1 MGRRNYS
8 SGKLLVLTIATAA
21 SLIGAVL
28 SPAVRAAD
36 QPQTE
41 NGYAYKVENGKA
53 TITAYYGGGGGD
65 ILIVPSEI
73 GGYPV
78 TTIGNGVQTA
88 FSNGNPGVFL
98 IPDSVTRLSNRAIY
112 DYNSTY
118 YISIPA
124 GAKIEDG
131 ATSSIAIASIAGRE
145 GSPAQSYARQV
156 GIGFTSEVVTLK
168 AEAGAGGK
176 MSISGNY
183 LIPKKLQRSYNLN
196 FQIKAD
202 SGCQIQDVQVNGV
215 GVTAA
220 RGQSAYTL
228 QYTLQAQNSQDI
240 LIEAS
245 FAPGAGASAG
255 QAGEKAAAATSTYE
269 FPDNGTSA
277 GRYAN
282 AIGIC
287 AGNFYATVKDGKTVV
302 YKLVKSYT
310 SKDGSI
316 KFRSSDELKNYAAD
330 RGLTYGK
337 DYDYFHVY
345 NYNEGSRAYYVA
357 YLYKT
362 YNGPMTGVDSR
373 VGSLEAAQA
382 DFNAILDISSL
393 FAQNKAELTL
403 KDWTFSS
410 FSNYYGPVEG
420 TNFFGAD
427 SAILADSEA
436 TINLINPS
444 LNGSANIAFATYKG
458 IVNITDGSLVGT
470 TQGAHGVYVAN
481 GGKITLNAADADPA
495 KGVEPALAKR
505 PDPDKGYIVRDK
517 ATQDIK
523 VVNNL
528 DPGYTTLITAHQ
540 TGTVLATD
548 SGGGTIIAN
557 KTVGKSYGQ
566 GSGGVYSIGS
576 NDGLVWVY
584 NSTLT
589 ANMDAGIVSASGGYV
604 YAHNSVI
611 QGLMGIKLRAGQNST
626 KMSEV
631 RLKNCE
637 LIAFFDKD
645 EMERLFDVVTPEQ
658 QAAAQKAG
666 TKTNA
671 FTLSLFGRNFG
682 GSSSSTTQNSWFDD
696 GYYKT
701 PGGMGGSVFSV
712 IYTEGSKTPIYIEST
727 RLFNKNYAKYKDAPG
742 SKAQNIIIDAEGN
755 GTAVVF
761 FINNNSKTRWDLTG
775 VSQETTEI
783 TGDFNVSDNTQSLEQ
798 RMMGGS
804 GGMPPQSGMPS
815 GTGGSGMPGGIPGGE
830 GGMPGGGEGGGMSG
844 GEGGSMPGGMPPQSG
859 MPGGTGGEGGMPGGM
874 GGPGG
879 MDSGTKGN
887 FINATFQNSEW
898 TGTVIGVSKN
908 ASLNFDEKSSWK
920 VTAGADID
928 TLTVAPGTT
937 IIADKPVKITVAK
950 LVVAGNGSYKAGRN
964 VTIETRKEE
973 TREDAK

>member
-1 MGRRNYS
+1 M
-8 SGKLLVLTIATAA
+8 VIATAA
-21 SLIGAVL
+21 FLFGAVL
-28 SPAVRAAD
+28 SPVARAAD
-36 QPQTE
+36 QQQTE
-41 NGYAYKVENGKA
+41 NGYAYTVENGKA
-53 TITAYYGGGGGD
+53 TITAYYGGGGD

-73 GGYPV
+73 GGSPV
-78 TTIGNGVQTA
+78 TTIGNGAQTA

-98 IPDSVTRLSNRAIY
+98 IPDSVTKLSNRAIY
-112 DYNSTY
+112 DYNNTY
-118 YISIPA
+118 YISIPS
-124 GAKIEDG
+124 GVKVIEDG
-131 ATSSIAIASIAGRE
+131 ATSSIAIAGIAGRE
-145 GSPAQSYARQV
+145 GSRAQSYARQV
-156 GIGFTSEVVTLK
+156 GIGFTSDVVNLK

-183 LIPKKLQRSYNLN
+183 LIPKKLQRDYNLN
-196 FQIKAD
+196 FQIKAN
-202 SGCQIQDVQVNGV
+202 SGYQIQDVQVNGA
-215 GVTAA
+215 GTAVA

-228 QYTLQAQNSQDI
+228 QYKLQAQNSQDI
-240 LIEAS
+240 VIKAS
-245 FAPGAGASAG
+245 FAPGGNASAG
-255 QAGEKAAAATSTYE
+255 QAGEKTAAAATTYE
-269 FPDNGTSA
+269 FPDYGTSA

-282 AIGIC
+282 ALGIC

-310 SKDGSI
+310 SKDGCI
-316 KFRSSDELKNYAAD
+316 KFRSSDELKKYAAD
-330 RGLTYGK
+330 HGMTYGK
-337 DYDYFHVY
+337 DYDWFHVY
-345 NYNEGSRAYYVA
+345 NYNEGSRAYYVG

-362 YNGPMTGVDSR
+362 YNGPMTGVESR
-373 VGSLEAAQA
+373 VGSLEAARA
-382 DFNAILDISSL
+382 DFSGILDISSL

-403 KDWTFSS
+403 KDWTFES
-410 FSNYYGPVEG
+410 FSDYYGPVEG

-427 SAILADSEA
+427 SAILADKEA
-436 TINLINPS
+436 KINLINPN

-458 IVNITDGSLVGT
+458 ILNITGGSLVGT

-481 GGKITLNAADADPA
+481 GGRITLNAADTDPA

-505 PDPDKGYIVRDK
+505 PDPDNAYIVRDK
-517 ATQDIK
+517 KTQDIT
-523 VVNNL
+523 VVNKL
-528 DPGYTTLITAHQ
+528 DSGYTALITAHQ

-548 SGGGTIIAN
+548 SGGGIIIAN

-589 ANMDAGIVSASGGYV
+589 SNMDAGIVSASGGYV
-604 YAHNSVI
+604 YANNCVI

-631 RLKNCE
+631 HLKNSE

-645 EMERLFDVVTPEQ
+645 ELERLFDVVTPEE

-671 FTLSLFGRNFG
+671 FTLSLFGRSFGG
-682 GSSSSTTQNSWFDD
+682 GSSSSTTKSWFDD

-712 IYTEGSKTPIYIEST
+712 IYAEGSKTPIYIEST
-727 RLFNKNYAKYKDAPG
+727 RVFNKNYAKYKDAPG

-755 GTAVVF
+755 GTAVIF
-761 FINNNSKTRWDLTG
+761 FINDNTKTKWDLTG
-775 VSQETTEI
+775 ISQETTEI
-783 TGDFNVSDNTQSLEQ
+783 VGDFNVSDNTQSLEQ
-798 RMMGGS
+798 RMMGGGGASAS
-804 GGMPPQSGMPS
+804 GSQMQGGMPS
-815 GTGGSGMPGGIPGGE
+815 GGGMPGGEG
-830 GGMPGGGEGGGMSG
+830 GGMPGGGEGGGMPGG
-844 GEGGSMPGGMPPQSG
+844 GEG
-859 MPGGTGGEGGMPGGM
+859 GGMPGGGGM
-874 GGPGG
+874 GGMGAPGG

-908 ASLNFDEKSSWK
+908 ASFNFDEKSSWK
-920 VTAGADID
+920 VTASTDID

-937 IIADKPVKITVAK
+937 ITADKPVKITVAK
-950 LVVAGNGSYKAGRN
+950 LVVSGGGSYKAGKN

-973 TREDAK
+973 AKEDAK